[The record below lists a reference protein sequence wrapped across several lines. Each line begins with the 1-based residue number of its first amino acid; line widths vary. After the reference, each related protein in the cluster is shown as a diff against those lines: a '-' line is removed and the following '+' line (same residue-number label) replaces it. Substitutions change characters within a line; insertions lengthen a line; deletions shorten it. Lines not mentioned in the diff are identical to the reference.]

1 MRKVKYQARNGNQQW
16 KPSLSWL
23 MGQVESDAN
32 SGFCLACGDDADGV
46 EPDARKYQCHACGAH
61 KVYGA
66 EELIL
71 MGLYYSD
78 QGRPDNRTSH
88 DYSDPRTQVPD

>member
-1 MRKVKYQARNGNQQW
+1 MKTYIARNGNKQY

-23 MGQVESDAN
+23 LGAQEN
-32 SGFCLACGDDADGV
+32 SEGFCLACGAEHDCV
-46 EPDARKYQCHACGAH
+46 EPDARKYHCTDCGAH

-66 EELIL
+66 EELLL

-78 QGRPDNRTSH
+78 QGVPDNRSSH
-88 DYSDPRTQVPD
+88 EYGDSRTQHAE